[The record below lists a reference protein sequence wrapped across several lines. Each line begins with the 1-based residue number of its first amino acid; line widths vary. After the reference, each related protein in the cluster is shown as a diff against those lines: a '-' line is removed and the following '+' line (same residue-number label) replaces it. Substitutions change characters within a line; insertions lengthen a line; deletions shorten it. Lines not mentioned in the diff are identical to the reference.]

1 MPEVSVA
8 ALKETV
14 ENLSGAGATFRET
27 ASVHEEHEGQMVWQ
41 GEVAVFDLKGHP
53 SASIAYAWSDPGTG
67 SDRRCFYV
75 VLHKGPVKSPEDAVR
90 ASIAH
95 AYRDARGP
103 SN

>member
-14 ENLSGAGATFRET
+14 ETLSGAGATFRET
-27 ASVHEEHEGQMVWQ
+27 AYVHEEHEGQMVWQ
-41 GEVAVFDLKGHP
+41 GDVGVFELKGHP
-53 SASIAYAWSDPGTG
+53 SASITYAWSDPVPG

-75 VLHKGPVKSPEDAVR
+75 VLHKGQVKSPEYAVR
-90 ASIAH
+90 ATIAH
-95 AYRDARGP
+95 AYRDARGR